1 MGRYPLIKMTLKS
14 AKQPDF
20 YGAFMMRFQN
30 FRLEVREIAYAP
42 GMKDGERV
50 GERLLRDFVRKPH
63 MPDFLSNTLNGVY
76 YY

>member
-1 MGRYPLIKMTLKS
+1 
-14 AKQPDF
+14 
-20 YGAFMMRFQN
+20 MMRFQN